1 MLSRQMTFSLMRL
14 ITLLA
19 FAFVVPSAVADFF
32 WVTIEGRKE
41 VTYTDGKQPVEVK
54 LIIKTEQ
61 PVSDFN
67 LTLLALTKEGLTASG
82 PTIILD
88 GDFPDES
95 ARLHRFTLSVT
106 PELGDGSRNNPI
118 SKVIITVPALTTP
131 DTTVEN
137 GMSEK
142 KQHIVTFT
150 RIEPNRDRPTVV
162 SIQRLRFSS
171 QTVTSAFQEAAV
183 TGPFEVRIV
192 LSEQPHDFD
201 KFINKINVANGT
213 KSGFVRGAPFA
224 WEGGRDNNNPVQGQ
238 AINPHPIE
246 GKYNHDGVI
255 TTDFGDTETVYGPLV
270 GIPEGLDEMKVPLP
284 TGPDG
289 MYYQCRVTI
298 TPRHGADSVTISI
311 KEFHDG
317 DAPRNYYYP
326 IDVENKPNGR
336 EQLRLTVGTLIT
348 APSAGFPLYLP
359 HANAAQIPYANGT
372 PGHYILTRDKDGSG
386 IDYSEEVDALN
397 KEKVENIA
405 QKQTPAQL
413 LYNVRASV
421 NLPNL
426 EGFLANS
433 GTIDLVAYDGT
444 VPGAAYISEV
454 MWGSD
459 ASLDI
464 VTKSQWIEI
473 ANATHRVI
481 GIGKETWV
489 LWFYQAHETP
499 VDRYVK
505 EDGTVGTLIDRIGT
519 KASVTGLGWSIAGKG
534 QSGRTNVDVVRAT
547 GRAIAPTRRLISM
560 YRVIDETTGRPA
572 DGTRSRSWMA
582 STPPSVNFR
591 LGLEGTR
598 DASPGSRRVITAEER
613 RRLDAAAAKAADT
626 SVRIPEDGQ
635 IYISEIMFAGG
646 GSLPQWIE
654 ITNGSRTEQVNLSG
668 WTLKVENATADAD
681 VSVGAE
687 AVFTIPE
694 GTRIDPSGQHDT
706 PSTILVVTEVGR
718 NNLDAGPGG
727 KGRDQVL
734 NLWADQRDELI
745 LLDVTQRRY
754 SLLSDIAFEITL
766 ASPAQNEV
774 DASARPAATDRVGNL
789 AADGTAAWEL
799 PMSEEGRSSI
809 IRRHVQVFVGP
820 AAPLRGTR
828 VENWVLAS
836 ETAFA
841 DRTHIRA
848 KNYYGAANDVGTP
861 GFRVGGALPVEL
873 SHFRPVRDKATGAV
887 VITWSTQSELNNAGF
902 FIKRSQQKDGQFKV
916 INATMIAG
924 AGTTSEKQFYT
935 YTDTTAQPNVV
946 YYYQIE
952 DVSLD
957 GNRQTLTRGIRLK
970 GHVGAAGK
978 ATMLWGE
985 LKTQE

>member
-32 WVTIEGRKE
+32 GVTIEGRKE
-41 VTYTDGKQPVEVK
+41 VTYTYTDGMQPVTVK

-61 PVSDFN
+61 PVEDSDLN
-67 LTLLALTKEGLTASG
+67 LTLLALTKGGLTASG
-82 PTIILD
+82 PTITLD
-88 GDFPDES
+88 KDFRNKSEK
-95 ARLHRFTLSVT
+95 LHRFTLSVT
-106 PELGDGSRNNPI
+106 PESGDNPI
-118 SKVIITVPALTTP
+118 SKIIITVPALTTP

-137 GMSEK
+137 GTSEK
-142 KQHIVTFT
+142 KEHIVTFT
-150 RIEPNRDRPTVV
+150 RIELNPDTPMVV

-171 QTVTSAFQEAAV
+171 QTVTSAFEEVEV
-183 TGPFEVRIV
+183 TGPFDVRIV
-192 LSEQPHDFD
+192 LTEKPYDF
-201 KFINKINVANGT
+201 KLGT
-213 KSGFVRGAPFA
+213 IKV
-224 WEGGRDNNNPVQGQ
+224 EGGTASDLV
-238 AINPHPIE
+238 
-246 GKYNHDGVI
+246 
-255 TTDFGDTETVYGPLV
+255 V
-270 GIPEGLDEMKVPLP
+270 GIPFARIGGALNTPPTVAQLVSTIRPHPSEGMYEHSLAGVPAGVVYSGTVPLP
-284 TGPDG
+284 SGPDK
-289 MYYQCRVTI
+289 MYYQYRVTI
-298 TPRHGADSVTISI
+298 TPRRGAAIVKVSI
-311 KEFHDG
+311 KEFHDNG
-317 DAPRNYYYP
+317 SPHQNWYIP
-326 IDVENKPNGR
+326 VDVANKPNGR
-336 EQLRLTVGTLIT
+336 EQLRLTVGTLIST
-348 APSAGFPLYLP
+348 LGAGFPLYLP

-372 PGHYILTRDKDGSG
+372 PGHYILTRDKEGSG
-386 IDYSEEVDALN
+386 IDYSEEADSAVSQ
-397 KEKVENIA
+397 KVENIA
-405 QKQTPAQL
+405 TKQTPAQL
-413 LYNVRASV
+413 LYNVRASGD
-421 NLPNL
+421 LPNL
-426 EGFLANS
+426 EAFFANS

-473 ANATHRVI
+473 ASARHRAI
-481 GIGKETWV
+481 GIGEKKWA

-499 VDRYVK
+499 VNRYVK
-505 EDGTVGTLIDRIGT
+505 EDGTVGVLIDRIGT
-519 KASVTGLGWSIAGKG
+519 KASVTGLGWLIAERG
-534 QSGRTNVDVVRAT
+534 QSGRTNVDLVRTT
-547 GRAIAPTRRLISM
+547 GRVVAPTRKLVSM

-572 DGTRSRSWMA
+572 DGTLASSWMA
-582 STPPSVNFR
+582 STPPGVNFR
-591 LGLEGTR
+591 LDIAGTR
-598 DASPGSRRVITAEER
+598 DASPGSRRVITAEEQK
-613 RRLDAAAAKAADT
+613 RLDAAAAKAADP
-626 SVRIPEDGQ
+626 SVMIPENGQ
-635 IYISEIMFAGG
+635 IYISEVMFAGG

-654 ITNGSRTEQVNLSG
+654 ISNGSRTEEVNLSD
-668 WTLKVENATADAD
+668 WTLTVENATADAD

-706 PSTILVVTEVGR
+706 PSTLLVVTEVGR
-718 NNLDAGPGG
+718 NNLGDGPGSKG
-727 KGRDQVL
+727 KDQVL

-774 DASARPAATDRVGNL
+774 DASARPAATDSVGNL

-799 PMSEEGRSSI
+799 PLNEDGASRSSI
-809 IRRHVQVFVGP
+809 FRRHVQVTRGP

-848 KNYYGAANDVGTP
+848 KNYYGAPNDVGTP
-861 GFRVGGALPVEL
+861 GFRAGGALPVEL

-902 FIKRSQQKDGQFKV
+902 FIKRSQQRDGEFKV
-916 INATMIAG
+916 INATMIPG

-957 GNRQTLTRGIRLK
+957 GNRQTLTRGMRLK
-970 GHVGAAGK
+970 GHVSVAGK
-978 ATMLWGE
+978 LTTLWGD
-985 LKTQE
+985 LKTSQ